1 MLTRLAGASVRAA
14 LVAAMIVL
22 PAIVLPEISPNAA
35 DLAIISA
42 AIAAAFVVFE
52 YGFTTPSL
60 IEFRFAAPYN
70 RIRFAL
76 LGILLT
82 GVAFAFRGPVE
93 QTATTIAVSS
103 FATTSA
109 GIWEFT
115 GSPLVF
121 FNALTRELETDG
133 RLLLS
138 NAAALSLSLTV
149 LALIVFSTIIW
160 MFHWPLRTKNF
171 NIWINMPNFDSNI
184 GVETQQTLRRS
195 ALISMT
201 IGFSLPFLIPQAALT
216 FLGPLQPIN
225 STNSLLLLW
234 MIAIWCF
241 VPAASVLRSV
251 ALYKVANL
259 INEMDLEDTQDN

>member
-35 DLAIISA
+35 DLAILSA

-76 LGILLT
+76 LALLLT
-82 GVAFAFRGPVE
+82 AIAFAFRGTVE

-103 FATTSA
+103 FAVTSA
-109 GIWEFT
+109 NIWEFS

-121 FNALTRELETDG
+121 FNALTQELETEG
-133 RLLLS
+133 RILLS
-138 NAAALSLSLTV
+138 NAAALALSITL
-149 LALIVFSTIIW
+149 LALILFSTVIW
-160 MFHWPLRTKNF
+160 MFHWPLKAKNF
-171 NIWINMPNFDSNI
+171 NLWVNMPNFDSNI
-184 GVETQQTLRRS
+184 DDETQQTLRQS
-195 ALISMT
+195 ALVSMV
-201 IGFSLPFLIPQAALT
+201 IGLSLPFLIPQAALV
-216 FLGPLQPIN
+216 FMGPLQPITA
-225 STNSLLLLW
+225 TNSLLLLW

-241 VPAASVLRSV
+241 VPAASILRSV

-259 INEMDLEDTQDN
+259 VGQMNLEQEQDT

>member
-1 MLTRLAGASVRAA
+1 M
-14 LVAAMIVL
+14 
-22 PAIVLPEISPNAA
+22 PAIVLPEISHNAA
-35 DLAIISA
+35 DLAILSA

-76 LGILLT
+76 LALLLT
-82 GVAFAFRGPVE
+82 GIAFAFRGPVE

-103 FATTSA
+103 FAVTSA
-109 GIWEFT
+109 SIWEFT
-115 GSPLVF
+115 GSPLMF
-121 FNALTRELETDG
+121 FNGMTKELDAEG

-149 LALIVFSTIIW
+149 LALIVFSAVIW
-160 MFHWPLRTKNF
+160 MFHWPLKARNF
-171 NIWINMPNFDSNI
+171 NLWVNMPNFDSNV
-184 GVETQQTLRRS
+184 GVKTQQILRQS
-195 ALISMT
+195 ALVNMI
-201 IGFSLPFLIPQAALT
+201 IGLSLPFLIPQAALT
-216 FLGPLQPIN
+216 FIGPLEPIS

-241 VPAASVLRSV
+241 VPAASILRSI
-251 ALYKVANL
+251 ALYKVATL
-259 INEMDLEDTQDN
+259 INEMNLDEDQDA

>member
-1 MLTRLAGASVRAA
+1 VLTRLAGASVRAA

-22 PAIVLPEISPNAA
+22 PAIVLPEISHNAA
-35 DLAIISA
+35 DLAILSA

-76 LGILLT
+76 LALLLT
-82 GVAFAFRGPVE
+82 GIAFAFRGPVE

-103 FATTSA
+103 FAVTSA
-109 GIWEFT
+109 SIWEFT
-115 GSPLVF
+115 GSPLMF
-121 FNALTRELETDG
+121 FNGMTRELDAEG

-149 LALIVFSTIIW
+149 LALIVFSAVIW
-160 MFHWPLRTKNF
+160 MFHWPLKARNF
-171 NIWINMPNFDSNI
+171 NLWVNMPNFDSNV
-184 GVETQQTLRRS
+184 GVETQQILRQS
-195 ALISMT
+195 ALVNMI
-201 IGFSLPFLIPQAALT
+201 IGLSLPFLIPQAALT
-216 FLGPLQPIN
+216 FMGPLEPIS

-241 VPAASVLRSV
+241 VPAASILRSI
-251 ALYKVANL
+251 ALYKVATL
-259 INEMDLEDTQDN
+259 INEMNLDEDQDA

>member
-76 LGILLT
+76 LAILLT
-82 GVAFAFRGPVE
+82 GIAFAFRGPVE

-121 FNALTRELETDG
+121 FNNLTRELDTEG

-149 LALIVFSTIIW
+149 LALIVFSAVIW
-160 MFHWPLRTKNF
+160 MFHWPLRAKNF
-171 NIWINMPNFDSNI
+171 NLWVNMPNFDSNI
-184 GVETQQTLRRS
+184 GAETQQTLRQS
-195 ALISMT
+195 ALISMI
-201 IGFSLPFLIPQAALT
+201 IGLCLPFLIPQAALA
-216 FLGPLQPIN
+216 FMGPLQPIN
-225 STNSLLLLW
+225 SANSLLLLW

-241 VPAASVLRSV
+241 VPAASILRSV

-259 INEMDLEDTQDN
+259 INEMDLEKEQDL

>member
-1 MLTRLAGASVRAA
+1 
-14 LVAAMIVL
+14 MIVL

-35 DLAIISA
+35 DLAILTA

-76 LGILLT
+76 LAILLT
-82 GVAFAFRGPVE
+82 GIAFAFRGTVE

-103 FATTSA
+103 FAVTSA
-109 GIWEFT
+109 NIWEFS

-121 FNALTRELETDG
+121 FNALTKELDTAG

-149 LALIVFSTIIW
+149 LALIVFSTVIW
-160 MFHWPLRTKNF
+160 MFHWPIRARHF
-171 NIWINMPNFDSNI
+171 NLWINMPNFEGNI
-184 GVETQQTLRRS
+184 GEETQQTLRRS
-195 ALISMT
+195 ALLSMV
-201 IGFSLPFLIPQAALT
+201 IGFCLPFLIPQAALA
-216 FLGPLQPIN
+216 FMGPLQPIN
-225 STNSLLLLW
+225 AANSLLLLW

-241 VPAASVLRSV
+241 VPAASILRAV

-259 INEMDLEDTQDN
+259 IGKMHRENEEDLGD

>member
-22 PAIVLPEISPNAA
+22 PAIVLPEISHNAA
-35 DLAIISA
+35 DLAILSA

-76 LGILLT
+76 LALLLT
-82 GVAFAFRGPVE
+82 GIAFAFRGPVE

-103 FATTSA
+103 FAVTSA
-109 GIWEFT
+109 SIWEFT
-115 GSPLVF
+115 GSPLMF
-121 FNALTRELETDG
+121 FNGMTRELDAEG

-149 LALIVFSTIIW
+149 LALIVFSAVIW
-160 MFHWPLRTKNF
+160 MFHWPLKARNF
-171 NIWINMPNFDSNI
+171 NLRVNMPNFDSNV
-184 GVETQQTLRRS
+184 GVETQQILRQS
-195 ALISMT
+195 ALVNMI
-201 IGFSLPFLIPQAALT
+201 IGLSLPFLIPQAALT
-216 FLGPLQPIN
+216 FMGPLEPIS

-241 VPAASVLRSV
+241 VPAASILRSI
-251 ALYKVANL
+251 ALYKVATL
-259 INEMDLEDTQDN
+259 INEMNLAEDQDA